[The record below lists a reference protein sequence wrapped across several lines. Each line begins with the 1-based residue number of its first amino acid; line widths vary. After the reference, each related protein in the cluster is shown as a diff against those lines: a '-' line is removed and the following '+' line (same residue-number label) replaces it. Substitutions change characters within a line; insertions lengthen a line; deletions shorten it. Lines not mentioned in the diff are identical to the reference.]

1 MNADLRPDPVDAHEW
16 LVNLE
21 RASIEHRLTALRET
35 GLFGQSPA
43 GSDFDKCEWVMNR
56 LRHRTGVLDATET
69 ICATRAAWCL
79 KWADA
84 VLASA
89 DVADDQIILRACQ
102 IIYDHTTDENQRNR
116 AIDLFLLIRGE
127 LP

>member
-1 MNADLRPDPVDAHEW
+1 MNAALRPDPVDAHEW
-16 LVNLE
+16 LINLE
-21 RASIEHRLTALRET
+21 RATIEHRLTVLRET

-56 LRHRTGVLDATET
+56 LRHRTGVLDEFIGQAE
-69 ICATRAAWCL
+69 ARAAWCL

-89 DVADDQIILRACQ
+89 DLADDQIILRACQ
-102 IIYDHTTDENQRNR
+102 IIYDHTTDEKQRNR
-116 AIDLFLLIRGE
+116 AIDLFFLIRGE